1 MVFMKKYILEVS
13 NLSKSF
19 NGKEVIKNLSFKVL
33 TGDIFGFLGP
43 NGAGKT
49 TTIRMILRLI
59 ASDSGSVTINGHDI
73 GRDFNRAIKEVGAI
87 VEIPKFFSYLSGY
100 DNLRLIAKLHPEL
113 SKDRIAEVLDIVGL
127 TQRSR
132 DKVKTYSLGMKQRL
146 GLAMALL
153 NRPKLVFL
161 DEPTNGLDP
170 KGIIDMRAMISQLAL
185 EQDITFFITTHQLN
199 EVEQIC
205 NQVAILKEG
214 ELIEQ
219 GSVKE
224 LLNKD
229 NEYVEVFT
237 EEHEKSL
244 GLLNDLEFVK
254 SAQSSK
260 YGVQVELEKGYS
272 GDLIHFLISQNIKV
286 NYVTP
291 KNQSLEQFFIEL
303 TEGEIEHV

>member
-170 KGIIDMRAMISQLAL
+170 KGIIDIRAMISQLAL